1 MMYEIVARD
10 ATTFSRIHDAN
21 FSLCDGMPNA
31 ALNLKALRNRTVPKI
46 ASRAVA
52 DELGIPQSTYASMED
67 PSKNKKPF
75 LSLQIAKQLAPIFA
89 ARGVSEAETL
99 KLAGVTGELTEQ
111 FRTAAPA
118 TLPTVDDEE
127 WVSVTGSVQAGI
139 WREQSDWSA
148 AERYDVKFGP
158 SVRPG
163 ADRFG
168 LRMEGL
174 SMNKT
179 ILPGSDLEC
188 YRIGKGG
195 IRAVPGTLVIV
206 ARNAHDLVELTCKRL
221 DMVDDEWVL
230 RCESTEPE
238 FQDMIPIGKPDE
250 GMFTD
255 DEIRV
260 VGVVASA
267 KQDLAP
273 PGFGTRRYRNV

>member
-1 MMYEIVARD
+1 MYEIVARK
-10 ATTFSRIHDAN
+10 ATTISCIHGAN
-21 FSLCDGMPNA
+21 NSLLEGMANA
-31 ALNLKALRNRTVPKI
+31 ASDLKALRNRTVPKI
-46 ASRAVA
+46 SSRALA
-52 DELGIPQSTYASMED
+52 DELGMPHSTYASMED
-67 PSKNKKPF
+67 PAKNKKPF
-75 LSLQIAKQLAPIFA
+75 LSLQVAKQLALIFA
-89 ARGVSEAETL
+89 PRGISEAETL
-99 KLAGVTGELTEQ
+99 KLAGVTGELTEK
-111 FRTAAPA
+111 FRPQGHAAA
-118 TLPTVDDEE
+118 VDDDE
-127 WVSVTGSVQAGI
+127 WVSVTGSVQAGV

-158 SVRPG
+158 SARAG

-188 YRIGKGG
+188 YRIGKAG
-195 IRAVPGTLVIV
+195 IRAEPGSLVIV

-221 DMVDDEWVL
+221 DMIGDEWVL

-238 FQDMIPIGKPDE
+238 FQDVIPIGKPDD

-255 DEIRV
+255 EEIRV
-260 VGVVASA
+260 VGVVAAA

-273 PGFGTRRYRNV
+273 PSFGQRRYRNL

>member
-1 MMYEIVARD
+1 
-10 ATTFSRIHDAN
+10 
-21 FSLCDGMPNA
+21 MPNA
-31 ALNLKALRNRTVPKI
+31 ALDLKALRNRTVPKI
-46 ASRAVA
+46 ASRTVA

-67 PSKNKKPF
+67 PAKNKKPF

-89 ARGVSEAETL
+89 ARGVSEADTL
-99 KLAGVTGELTEQ
+99 RLAGVTGELTEQ
-111 FRTAAPA
+111 FRTSKVEPP
-118 TLPTVDDEE
+118 LNVDDDE
-127 WVSVTGSVQAGI
+127 WVAVTGSVQAGI
-139 WREQSDWSA
+139 WREQSDWSS

-188 YRIGKGG
+188 YRIGRGG
-195 IRAVPGTLVIV
+195 INAVPGTLVIV

-238 FQDMIPIGKPDE
+238 FQDLIPIGKPDE

-255 DEIRV
+255 EEIRV
-260 VGVVASA
+260 VGIVASA

-273 PGFGTRRYRNV
+273 PGFGTRRYRHV